1 MRNTPK
7 SHSIL
12 FWRQEAIAIA
22 SVPVAADATVVVVVV
37 AAVVV
42 VVVVGSV
49 VVIVDRADQSS
60 EETSRP
66 ETSRVWRAQ
75 DEAVTNN
82 GAQVAAPFA
91 MIMEIQQKAVD
102 WQRF

>member
-1 MRNTPK
+1 M
-7 SHSIL
+7 
-12 FWRQEAIAIA
+12 
-22 SVPVAADATVVVVVV
+22 VV
-37 AAVVV
+37 AAAVV

-49 VVIVDRADQSS
+49 VVIVDRADRSS